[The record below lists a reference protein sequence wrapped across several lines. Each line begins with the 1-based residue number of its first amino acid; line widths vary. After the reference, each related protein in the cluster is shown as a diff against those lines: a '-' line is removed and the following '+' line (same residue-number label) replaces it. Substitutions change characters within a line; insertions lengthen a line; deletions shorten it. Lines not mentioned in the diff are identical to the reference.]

1 MKKIAFF
8 VFFFSVCMVSSCKSS
23 KSTSNVT
30 SELNEDLNKKNRG
43 NVTLLDQI
51 RRKPGIIIRNGVPI
65 LNKAANSF
73 SSNSVQEPLY
83 VLNSYVV
90 GSSFRS
96 INELVDNF
104 NVKEI
109 KVLSGPD
116 ASEYGSRGA
125 NGVIKITTYD

>member
-1 MKKIAFF
+1 MRKIGFF
-8 VFFFSVCMVSSCKSS
+8 VFFFSVFMVSSCNSS
-23 KSTSNVT
+23 KSTSNST
-30 SELNEDLNKKNRG
+30 SDLNKDLNEKNRG
-43 NVTLLDQI
+43 NVSLLDQI
-51 RRKPGIIIRNGVPI
+51 RRKPGIIIRNGVPVI
-65 LNKAANSF
+65 NKTANSI

-96 INELVDNF
+96 INQLVDNF

-125 NGVIKITTYD
+125 KGVIIITTYN